1 LLITTGESFSTTEG
15 AVDVAIGTFDVST
28 LLTASATGVAT
39 LVFADVDLEDVGMVI
54 PALLLDLSYFL
65 LVISHTSSKIQQGLT
80 ITTFCVTFARQHNLG
95 EEMKSIL
102 TVAAFVAFA
111 TTATAGSLADP
122 VIELPIVVQ
131 DASSSSSGTTT
142 VALLALLL
150 MIPVLD

>member
-1 LLITTGESFSTTEG
+1 
-15 AVDVAIGTFDVST
+15 
-28 LLTASATGVAT
+28 
-39 LVFADVDLEDVGMVI
+39 
-54 PALLLDLSYFL
+54 
-65 LVISHTSSKIQQGLT
+65 
-80 ITTFCVTFARQHNLG
+80 
-95 EEMKSIL
+95 MKSIL